1 MLQYKKTFTNER
13 IFMKRIISC
22 YPSDFEQFTKD
33 EFKQAIEASEG
44 RTIVA
49 ETVVTA
55 APLLEGVTNAEV
67 MAAFGADLIIL
78 NEFDV
83 FTKEIHSFTAEN
95 PIAELKCLTGR
106 PIGINLEPVDQTG
119 KLLEEQI
126 SLPAGRCLN
135 PESLIRAR
143 KLGVDFILL
152 TGNPATGV
160 TVQSILEAIP
170 LAKEYFG
177 GLIFAGK
184 MHGAGVKED
193 LLQIKTLT
201 DYIKQGADGVLIP
214 APGTVPGVTEELA
227 HQAIQA
233 IHQLGGLTLASI
245 GTSQESA
252 DEDTIRSIALSNKRA
267 GFDLHHI
274 GDGGYGRMPIPE
286 NITALSIAV
295 KGKRHT
301 YFKMAQSVRR

>member
-1 MLQYKKTFTNER
+1 
-13 IFMKRIISC
+13 MKRIISC
-22 YPSDFEQFTKD
+22 YPSDFENIRKE
-33 EFKQAIEASEG
+33 EFEQAIFASEG

-78 NEFDV
+78 NELDV
-83 FTKEIHSFTAEN
+83 FEPAIRDFDGGAN
-95 PIAELKCLTGR
+95 PITAIKNLVGR
-106 PIGINLEPVDQTG
+106 PIGINLEPVDSSAI
-119 KLLEEQI
+119 LLEDKLTI
-126 SLPAGRCLN
+126 SPGRRASA
-135 PESLIRAR
+135 ESFERA
-143 KLGVDFILL
+143 KELGVDFIIL

-160 TVQSILEAIP
+160 SVKAIKEAIP
-170 LAKEYFG
+170 LAQKYFG
-177 GLIFAGK
+177 GLVFAGK
-184 MHGAGVKED
+184 MHGAGLQENLINISD
-193 LLQIKTLT
+193 LE
-201 DYIKQGADGVLIP
+201 DYIKLGADGILIP

-227 HQAIQA
+227 HQAVTA
-233 IHQLGGLTLASI
+233 IHKLGGLTLASI

-252 DEDTIRSIALSNKRA
+252 DESTIKTIGLCNKRA

-286 NITALSIAV
+286 NITALSITV

-301 YFKMAQSVRR
+301 YFRMAQSLRR